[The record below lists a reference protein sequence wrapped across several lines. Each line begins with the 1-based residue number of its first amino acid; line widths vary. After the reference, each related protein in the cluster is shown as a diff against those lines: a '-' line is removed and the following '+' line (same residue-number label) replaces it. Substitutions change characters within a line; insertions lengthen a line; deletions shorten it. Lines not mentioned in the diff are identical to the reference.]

1 MREHWWRGGVL
12 YQIYVR
18 SFADSN
24 RDGVGDLAG
33 VRSKLDYLEWLGV
46 DGIWLSPV
54 TVSPDDDFGY
64 DVSDYCDVQ
73 PVLGDL
79 AELDRLVA
87 DAGERGIRLLL
98 DIVPNHSS
106 DRHPWFVESRS
117 SRDAPRRNWYVW
129 ADSRPDGSVP
139 NNWVSAFGGP
149 AWTLDEPTGQYYLH
163 HFLPS
168 QPDLD
173 WWTEGVRDAF
183 DDVLRFWFDRGVA
196 GFRIDVA
203 HGLVKDPELRDNPP
217 DDQWAHNMNHPE
229 VHEVYRRWRRIA
241 DAYDPPRIFLGETWV
256 LDAEK
261 LGAYYGDGD
270 DELHMAF
277 NFPFVLAP
285 FETARLRPIV
295 EETEA
300 AIPGDGWPVWTLSNH
315 DVPRFPTRWAD
326 GDERKIRAALLLLF
340 ALRGTPVLYYGDE
353 LGMPETDVHAEDRLD
368 PARRHNPP
376 GRDGARTPMHWD
388 ASAGAGFT
396 EPEVRPW
403 LPVGR
408 NADANVADQRDDPG
422 SVLSFVRELIA
433 LRRAESDLH
442 SGAYRTL
449 AAPDRVWAWRRGNTM
464 AVAVNLSDEAAAVE
478 RVEGRVRFATRSER
492 AGETIA
498 GRLELA
504 PWEGVVAGP

>member
-1 MREHWWRGGVL
+1 VRGPWWRGGVL

-24 RDGVGDLAG
+24 GDGVGDLAG
-33 VRSKLDYLEWLGV
+33 IRSKLDYLEWLGV

-87 DAGERGIRLLL
+87 EAGERGIEVLL

-106 DRHPWFVESRS
+106 DRHPWFVEARS
-117 SRDAPRRNWYVW
+117 SRESPRRAWYVW
-129 ADSRPDGSVP
+129 ADPKPDGSLP

-149 AWTLDEPTGQYYLH
+149 AWTLDEASGQYYLH

-173 WWTEGVRDAF
+173 WWNEGVRDAF

-203 HGLVKDPELRDNPP
+203 HGLVKDRELRDNPP
-217 DDQWAHNMNHPE
+217 DDPWANNMNRPE
-229 VHEVYRRWRRIA
+229 VHDVYRRWRRIA

-256 LDAEK
+256 LDSDQ
-261 LGAYYGDGD
+261 LGAYYGQAD

-285 FETARLRPIV
+285 LETERLRPIV
-295 EETEA
+295 EQTEA

-315 DVPRFPTRWAD
+315 DVVRFPTRWAE
-326 GDERKIRAALLLLF
+326 GDERKVRAALLMLL

-353 LGMPETDVHAEDRLD
+353 LGMPETELSDEERLD
-368 PARRHNPP
+368 PAGLTDPP
-376 GRDGARTPMHWD
+376 GRDGARTPMHW
-388 ASAGAGFT
+388 SGESGAGFT
-396 EPEVRPW
+396 ELGVRPW
-403 LPVGR
+403 LPFGR
-408 NADANVADQRDDPG
+408 HGDVNVEAQRGDPG
-422 SVLSFVRELIA
+422 SVLSFVRDALA
-433 LRRAESDLH
+433 LRRDEPDLWGG
-442 SGAYRTL
+442 SYTPVETEGGL
-449 AAPDRVWAWRRGNTM
+449 WAWRRGDGTL
-464 AVAVNLSDEAAAVE
+464 VAVNLSDEPGAVE
-478 RVEGRVRFATRSER
+478 GVEGRIRLATARER
-492 AGETIA
+492 EGDEVA
-498 GRLELA
+498 GRLELG
-504 PWEGVVAGP
+504 PWEGVVV

>member
-1 MREHWWRGGVL
+1 MHEPWWRGGLL

-24 RDGVGDLAG
+24 GDGVGDLAG

-46 DGIWLSPV
+46 DGLWLSPV

-79 AELDRLVA
+79 EELDRLVA
-87 DAGERGIRLLL
+87 AAGERGIRVLL

-106 DRHPWFVESRS
+106 DRHPWFVEARS
-117 SRDAPRRNWYVW
+117 SRESPRRTWYIW
-129 ADSRPDGSVP
+129 REPKPDGSVP
-139 NNWVSAFGGP
+139 NNWNSAFGGP
-149 AWTLDEPTGQYYLH
+149 AWTLDERTGQYYLH

-173 WWTEGVRDAF
+173 WWDDGVRDAF
-183 DDVLRFWFDRGVA
+183 DEILRFWFDRGIA

-203 HGLVKDPELRDNPP
+203 HGLVKDPDLRDNPP
-217 DDQWAHNMNHPE
+217 DDQWANNMNHPG
-229 VHEVYRRWRRIA
+229 VHDVYRRWRRIA
-241 DAYDPPRIFLGETWV
+241 DAYDPPRMFLGETWV

-261 LGAYYGDGD
+261 LAAYYGNGD

-285 FETARLRPIV
+285 FETERLRPIV
-295 EETEA
+295 EATEA
-300 AIPGDGWPVWTLSNH
+300 AIPRDGWPVWTLSNH
-315 DVPRFPTRWAD
+315 DVARFPTRWAD
-326 GDERKIRAALLLLF
+326 GDERKIRAGLLLLL

-353 LGMPETDVHAEDRLD
+353 LGMPETDLRDEDRLD

-376 GRDGARTPMHWD
+376 GRDGARTPMHWE
-388 ASAGAGFT
+388 AGPGAGFT
-396 EPEVRPW
+396 EPDVRPW

-408 NADANVADQRDDPG
+408 NGEANVADQRDDPD

-433 LRRAESDLH
+433 LRRAEPDLH
-442 SGAYRTL
+442 SGDYRTV
-449 AAPDRVWAWRRGNTM
+449 AAPDGVWAWRRGDAM
-464 AVAVNLSDEAAAVE
+464 VAAVNLSDEAAVVE
-478 RVEGRVRFATRSER
+478 DVEGHVRVATRRER
-492 AGETIA
+492 TGEQVG